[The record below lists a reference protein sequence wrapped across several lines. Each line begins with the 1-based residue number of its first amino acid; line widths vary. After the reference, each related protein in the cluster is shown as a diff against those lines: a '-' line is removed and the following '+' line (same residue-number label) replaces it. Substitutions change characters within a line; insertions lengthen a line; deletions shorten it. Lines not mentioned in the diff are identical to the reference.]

1 MSLVLVVWTDGC
13 RQMALPKKES
23 LHMMIHQPTVLS
35 SSCFSFFFLSCFFSS
50 SFCIC
55 LFGCLCFFMETVQ
68 WTQARK
74 NKEKAHTHTGK
85 KLKRNKE
92 TTPAIPVKMC
102 MQVTPSTHQALRGRN
117 LCGAICSCAGTH
129 QSLGPEAR
137 LRRRTLKFEGRG
149 SASTKAMHNRSNS
162 ATTVHQPSS

>member
-1 MSLVLVVWTDGC
+1 
-13 RQMALPKKES
+13 MALPKKES

-35 SSCFSFFFLSCFFSS
+35 SSCFFSFFFLVSFRPHFAFVCLAVCVSS
-50 SFCIC
+50 WKQFN
-55 LFGCLCFFMETVQ
+55 GHRQGKT
-68 WTQARK
+68 K
-74 NKEKAHTHTGK
+74 KKHTHTHGK